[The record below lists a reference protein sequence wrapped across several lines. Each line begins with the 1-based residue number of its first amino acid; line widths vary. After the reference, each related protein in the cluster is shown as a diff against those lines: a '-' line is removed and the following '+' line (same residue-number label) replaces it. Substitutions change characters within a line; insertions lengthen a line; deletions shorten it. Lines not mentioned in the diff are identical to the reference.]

1 MKIEILLKS
10 LLFQFNRNTY
20 MIETFIKEKKC
31 LDWENF
37 KLTIFETS
45 EVPKLP
51 VKTTTDAF
59 EFF

>member
-20 MIETFIKEKKC
+20 MIETFIKEKKS

-37 KLTIFETS
+37 KITIFKIS
-45 EVPKLP
+45 EQTELL
-51 VKTTTDAF
+51 VKTTTDAI
-59 EFF
+59 